1 MDPLKYQSSQKHGH
15 YMIKLP
21 FLRGAIKQHQH
32 NQYLLELAIC
42 LSLCEFHSDSIN
54 QSKVKNF
61 SPTLKNDTTTK
72 PKYGIYALFQRQSNL
87 VLLHP
92 PLFLNTMTPFTPSR
106 CCVLRAQLW
115 PLQSLPFLFSQN
127 GLCSVYPFC
136 PSLTVTQP
144 TTTTIFLLWV
154 LTFIQ
159 FCFNITKIFLCHFNF
174 QLWGNV
180 EFLCVSVYVFIFWF
194 CGVSTDLSL
203 EVNRQLRVYVLLKWK
218 VVVATLCPASL
229 SM

>member
-15 YMIKLP
+15 YTIKLP

-61 SPTLKNDTTTK
+61 NPTLKNDTTTK
-72 PKYGIYALFQRQSNL
+72 PKYGICALFQRQSNL

-92 PLFLNTMTPFTPSR
+92 LLFLNTMTPFTPSR

-127 GLCSVYPFC
+127 GLCSIYPFC

-144 TTTTIFLLWV
+144 TTTTIFLLW
-154 LTFIQ
+154 LLNFIQ
-159 FCFNITKIFLCHFNF
+159 FCFNIGPRQHIEARKDSRP
-174 QLWGNV
+174 
-180 EFLCVSVYVFIFWF
+180 SV
-194 CGVSTDLSL
+194 GVASSDLGM
-203 EVNRQLRVYVLLKWK
+203 ETGRVWVGFFHTRTQPVY
-218 VVVATLCPASL
+218 
-229 SM
+229 